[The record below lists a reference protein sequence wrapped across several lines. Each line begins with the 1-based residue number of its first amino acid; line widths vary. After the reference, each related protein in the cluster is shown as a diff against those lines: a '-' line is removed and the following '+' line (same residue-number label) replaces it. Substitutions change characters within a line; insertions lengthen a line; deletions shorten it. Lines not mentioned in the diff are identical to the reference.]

1 MGLTRDAPENKEY
14 NMNVEG
20 LKAALARES
29 AKLQRQE
36 AAKAATEAMIA
47 LLESQIAEA
56 SKKK

>member
-1 MGLTRDAPENKEY
+1 
-14 NMNVEG
+14 MNVEG

-36 AAKAATEAMIA
+36 AAKAATESMIA
-47 LLESQIAEA
+47 LLEQQIAEA